1 MDAASDAGG
10 SGTKPASGGSDP
22 NAAQDHF
29 NTGYGKGIEKGKG
42 DGRNELLRELGVSS
56 LDEAKALAKAARE
69 ADAAAKKSAEEQGQ
83 FRGLYETEKK
93 AREADAATLADLR
106 KQVES
111 FQSVQKVELDTLTA
125 KLADDQKKLLDGLP
139 LDRQVAL
146 ARAFAAATPGTVGAA
161 AGKGT
166 TPGGGDAKT
175 KLEAYAKKGVAN
187 LTKEERADMHV
198 LLAEVGSQ

>member
-1 MDAASDAGG
+1 MDAEGTAGG
-10 SGTKPASGGSDP
+10 SSTKPAEGGSAP
-22 NAAQDHF
+22 NAAQEQF
-29 NTGYGKGIEKGKG
+29 NTGYGKGTEKGKRE
-42 DGRNELLRELGVSS
+42 GREEILRELGVTSPE
-56 LDEAKALAKAARE
+56 EAKALAKAARD
-69 ADAAAKKSAEEQGQ
+69 ADAATKKAAEEQGQ
-83 FRGLYETEKK
+83 FKGLYESEKK
-93 AREADAATLADLR
+93 ARETDAATLADLR

-111 FQSVQKVELDTLTA
+111 FQSAQKAELDTLNA
-125 KLADDQKKLLDGLP
+125 KLSADQKKLLDGLP

-146 ARAFAAATPGTVGAA
+146 ARAFAAATPGGVGAP

-198 LLAEVGSQ
+198 LLAEVGS